1 MTLLALLLGLCI
13 GSFLNVVV
21 WRVPRGESVVWPGSH
36 CPRCGTDLPWTNN
49 IPVLSWVFLRGQCQF
64 CHGPISVQYPLIEL
78 LSGGL
83 WVLLAQPGVGRF
95 GPLEPLPNLLAGGLL
110 LSLLLPLAL
119 IDLRTMRLPEPLCRW
134 GVISGLVLS
143 AVAGWWL
150 GLGTELLLWHAVAAV
165 TGLLIFEAISGLGE
179 KLLGAP
185 ALGLGDAKLAALL
198 GAWLGLQG
206 LAVACAVAVVLGAAF
221 GLAGRLSGLL
231 GPKQP
236 FPFGPFLALG
246 GLLSW
251 LACDALWAVL
261 INPGPMGL

>member
-1 MTLLALLLGLCI
+1 MTWLALLLGLCI

-36 CPRCGTDLPWTNN
+36 CPRCGHDLPWNNN
-49 IPVLSWVFLRGQCQF
+49 IPVLSWLVLRGRCQF
-64 CHGPISVQYPLIEL
+64 CHGPTSIEYPLIEL
-78 LSGGL
+78 LTGGL
-83 WVLLAQPGVGRF
+83 WVLLAQQGVGRL
-95 GPLEPLPNLLAGGLL
+95 GPLDPLANLLAGGLL

-134 GVISGLVLS
+134 GVICGLVLS
-143 AVAGWWL
+143 AIAGFWL
-150 GLGTELLLWHAVAAV
+150 GSGSELLLWHALAAA
-165 TGLLIFEAISGLGE
+165 TGLLVFEAISNLGE

-198 GAWLGLQG
+198 GAWLGFQG
-206 LAVACAVAVVLGAAF
+206 LAMACAVAVVLGAAF
-221 GLAGRLSGLL
+221 GLAGRLGGWL
-231 GPKQP
+231 GPKEP
-236 FPFGPFLALG
+236 FPFGPFLAVG

-251 LACDALWAVL
+251 LACDALWALL

>member
-21 WRVPRGESVVWPGSH
+21 WRLPRDESVVWPGSH

-49 IPVLSWVFLRGQCQF
+49 IPVLSWVVLRGQCQF

-221 GLAGRLSGLL
+221 GWRVGSAD
-231 GPKQP
+231 
-236 FPFGPFLALG
+236 
-246 GLLSW
+246 
-251 LACDALWAVL
+251 C
-261 INPGPMGL
+261 